1 MNDNISGW
9 NDWSAAFA
17 DWTDI
22 SISELH
28 GIMTGIMTVCHAPD
42 VQGWQTVLAELS
54 FSEPDTAAL
63 TLLTEEA
70 EDTSFQLKDKDDAYA
85 YTPLV
90 PDDEHDLYE
99 RVLALK
105 HWSSGFL
112 TGFGV
117 TSTALSIDENEMLA
131 DLSKIASIRID
142 PDDEF
147 DGGEEAYLQLYEFA
161 RMIPVSLSV
170 RKRKQVMELP
180 LIAGLPLHAKTAT
193 ELAALKEQAAKLSEQ
208 EDSEEMLLPPV
219 IDAMNVNRPS

>member
-9 NDWSAAFA
+9 NDWSSAFA

-28 GIMTGIMTVCHAPD
+28 GLMTGIMTVCHAPD
-42 VQGWQTVLAELS
+42 MAGWQALFSELS
-54 FSEPDTAAL
+54 LSEPDESAL

-105 HWSSGFL
+105 NWSSGFM
-112 TGFGV
+112 TGFGM
-117 TSTALSIDENEMLA
+117 TSSTLSSEENEMLA
-131 DLSKIASIRID
+131 DLSKIASIRIN

-147 DGGEEAYLQLYEFA
+147 DGGEEAYLHLYEFA
-161 RMIPVSLSV
+161 RMIPVSLATRQ
-170 RKRKQVMELP
+170 RKHVKELP
-180 LIAGLPLHAKTAT
+180 LIAGLPLDAKTAT
-193 ELAALKEQAAKLSEQ
+193 EVAQEREQMREQ
-208 EDSEEMLLPPV
+208 ERVNKPIPPV
-219 IDAMNVNRPS
+219 VDAMNSHRPS

>member
-117 TSTALSIDENEMLA
+117 TSTALSSDENEMLA

>member
-105 HWSSGFL
+105 NWSSGFL

>member
-22 SISELH
+22 TISELH

-42 VQGWQTVLAELS
+42 TQGWQTVLTELS

-105 HWSSGFL
+105 HWASGFL

-117 TSTALSIDENEMLA
+117 TSTALSSDENEMLA

-147 DGGEEAYLQLYEFA
+147 EGGEEAYLQLYEFA

-170 RKRKQVMELP
+170 RKRKHVMELP

-193 ELAALKEQAAKLSEQ
+193 ELAALKQQAEQLSEP
-208 EDSEEMLLPPV
+208 EDAKDELLPPV